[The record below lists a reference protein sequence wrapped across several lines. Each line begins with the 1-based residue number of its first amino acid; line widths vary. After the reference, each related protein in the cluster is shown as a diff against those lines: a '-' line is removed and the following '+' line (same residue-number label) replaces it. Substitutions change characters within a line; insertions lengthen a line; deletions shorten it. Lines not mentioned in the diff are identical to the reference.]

1 MRNERTERGLVVPLK
16 GEGLN
21 AAGQV
26 ARQQQSRLRAVHCQI
41 QLHDG

>member
-1 MRNERTERGLVVPLK
+1 MRNQRTERGLVVLLK

-26 ARQQQSRLRAVHCQI
+26 ARQQESCLRAVHCQEW
-41 QLHDG
+41 LHDG